1 LIIAPGPFQSVTAVA
16 PPIMPPAVALR
27 RLRFRKTQ
35 QICNDVNLLE
45 IGMFS
50 GSLPNNRPVC
60 GEQ

>member
-27 RLRFRKTQ
+27 QSRLRKTQ
-35 QICNDVNLLE
+35 QICNDANPLE
-45 IGMFS
+45 IDMFS
-50 GSLPNNRPVC
+50 DSLPNNRPVC